1 MRRPCG
7 VAHFLINLRAYLWKL
22 LYISMEATG
31 YLFLRFE
38 MEAPELLDTDAG
50 AAILH
55 SIEEPELAEAEP
67 VAAAKSSASRLA
79 PDELESFTISAFP
92 STSIEEP
99 DEASAQRDFANA
111 DTSMEA
117 PEEATSLTSG
127 AVTEGA
133 SKEAPDEAETF
144 SISVI
149 VTGEATATELP
160 AERSKFLTPFA

>member
-79 PDELESFTISAFP
+79 PDELESLTISAFP
-92 STSIEEP
+92 STSIER
-99 DEASAQRDFANA
+99 A
-111 DTSMEA
+111 
-117 PEEATSLTSG
+117 G
-127 AVTEGA
+127 
-133 SKEAPDEAETF
+133 
-144 SISVI
+144 
-149 VTGEATATELP
+149 
-160 AERSKFLTPFA
+160 